1 MLGDEIKKINLQNSC
16 KVKEIALIII
26 KIKILDLIGKKPKND
41 GIVKK

>member
-1 MLGDEIKKINLQNSC
+1 MLGDEIKKINLKKSC
-16 KVKEIALIII
+16 KVREIALIII